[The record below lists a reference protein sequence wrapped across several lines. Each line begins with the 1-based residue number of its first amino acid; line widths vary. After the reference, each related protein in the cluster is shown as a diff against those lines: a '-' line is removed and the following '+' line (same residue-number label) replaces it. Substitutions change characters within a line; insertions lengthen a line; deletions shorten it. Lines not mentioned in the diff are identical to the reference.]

1 LWAKTKLEFTVKL
14 DDKVCYCFHISKRKI
29 VNHLRIHRPRRAS
42 QLSEC
47 GSAGT
52 GCGWCVPYLKQYF
65 ADYEGAQSPDASD
78 LPQTEDA
85 ITAEEYAQQRD
96 KYIESGKGVP
106 PA

>member
-1 LWAKTKLEFTVKL
+1 VKL

-29 VNHLRIHRPRRAS
+29 INHLRIHRPRRAS

-47 GSAGT
+47 GGAGT
-52 GCGWCVPYLKQYF
+52 GCGWCVPYLKRYF
-65 ADYEGAQSPDASD
+65 AEFEKADSTESSD
-78 LPQTEDA
+78 PNLTEDA
-85 ITAEEYAQQRD
+85 ISVEEYAEQRE